1 MGVEKVFMGFIWKEK
16 GWSGLQGKSAEKN
29 FRREL
34 HCNLQIS
41 KKSELPDN
49 LKVFFC
55 LFVYKEDAR
64 NLREVGKLA
73 LPFLDGLG
81 LDVFALA
88 GQIPTGSREDMQ
100 VSRRR
105 SSTRSFISSI
115 RLASRTLCSR

>member
-49 LKVFFC
+49 LKVVFC
-55 LFVYKEDAR
+55 LFVYKEG
-64 NLREVGKLA
+64 NQL
-73 LPFLDGLG
+73 
-81 LDVFALA
+81 
-88 GQIPTGSREDMQ
+88 
-100 VSRRR
+100 
-105 SSTRSFISSI
+105 SSE
-115 RLASRTLCSR
+115 

>member
-41 KKSELPDN
+41 KKYELPDN

-55 LFVYKEDAR
+55 LFVNKE
-64 NLREVGKLA
+64 
-73 LPFLDGLG
+73 
-81 LDVFALA
+81 
-88 GQIPTGSREDMQ
+88 GSQ
-100 VSRRR
+100 L
-105 SSTRSFISSI
+105 SSE
-115 RLASRTLCSR
+115 